1 MANPGA
7 IINFS
12 LEQDGQIYISPILV
26 MQQPTVK

>member
-26 MQQPTVK
+26 MQQQQ